1 MRCRLQRYSMV
12 AIVGCECR
20 CCAVKFLTAGSSD
33 LASRAVYHQGYS
45 SAALLH
51 VVGGCSRTQLI
62 CMVCLFALVVRM
74 SWFISRESWMIC
86 DMLLV

>member
-1 MRCRLQRYSMV
+1 MRCRLQRCSIV

-33 LASRAVYHQGYS
+33 LASRAVFHQGYS

-62 CMVCLFALVVRM
+62 CIGVSLCIGSTYELVH
-74 SWFISRESWMIC
+74 IT
-86 DMLLV
+86 